1 LGRIPNPSGSS
12 AGPTL
17 SGERSVLSRAQIT
30 GFWAAW
36 TGWAL
41 DGMDSFIFALVLSP
55 ALTEL
60 LPKSGMDGSPAN
72 VGMVGSILF
81 ALFLVG
87 WGLAFVWGPI
97 ADRFGRSRVLAA
109 SVVVYAVFTG
119 AAALSHNVWQ
129 LGLFRLLAGIGIGG
143 EWALAGT
150 YVAEAWPEDRRKM
163 GAGYLQTGYYTG
175 FFLAA
180 ALNFTV
186 GAHFGWRAMFL
197 CGLAPVLLALYIM
210 LKVKEPDK
218 WARSAAEVSIRSS
231 SPLAQI
237 FGAPYRRRTI
247 VNAALLTVA
256 IIGLWA
262 GAVYEPS
269 AIITVAKKQGMN
281 AVAALRTASLGTA
294 LLSIGT
300 ILGCLMVPILAERI
314 GRGKTLGL
322 YFIGMAYCIWLGFGW
337 AFYLPNGLV
346 PFIAVLF
353 FLGFFGGNFAVF
365 SLWLPEQY
373 GTAVRATAFA
383 FTTSFGRLI
392 GAGVN
397 FLLGTAIHNYGSIP
411 AGKRSRCWSFHSQRK
426 PRVCGSRTSQRST
439 RDRYGRLRQRPD
451 EPLERSI
458 REGDETMKPT
468 PLPLLVPFLWPSSV
482 LAQPVPQ
489 QPSSP
494 HVWRPSQKT
503 DAAATFTY
511 TRFALVGTF
520 VTPRHD

>member
-1 LGRIPNPSGSS
+1 MSSISGAALAAAHPHSK
-12 AGPTL
+12 
-17 SGERSVLSRAQIT
+17 LSRAQVT

-36 TGWAL
+36 TGWTL
-41 DGMDSFIFALVLSP
+41 DGMDSFIYALVLSP

-72 VGMVGSILF
+72 VGLVGSILF

-87 WGLAFVWGPI
+87 WGMAFIWGPI
-97 ADRFGRSRVLAA
+97 ADRFGRARVLAA
-109 SVVVYAVFTG
+109 SVLVYAVFTG
-119 AAALSHNVWQ
+119 AAALSQSVWQ

-197 CGLAPVLLALYIM
+197 CGLTPALLSLYIVF
-210 LKVKEPDK
+210 KVKEPDRWVK
-218 WARSAAEVSIRSS
+218 NAVAAATKAA

-237 FGAPYRRRTI
+237 FNAQYRRRTI

-262 GAVYEPS
+262 GAVYEPT
-269 AIITVAKKQGMN
+269 AVITLAKKQGMALPA
-281 AVAALRTASLGTA
+281 AVRMASLATG

-300 ILGCLMVPILAERI
+300 ILGCLVVPVLAERM
-314 GRGKTLGL
+314 GRRKTLGL
-322 YFIGMAYCIWLGFGW
+322 YFTGMAFCIWLSFGW
-337 AFYLPNGLV
+337 AFYLPDGLM

-353 FLGFFGGNFAVF
+353 FLGFFGGNFAMF

-373 GTAVRATAFA
+373 GTNVRATAFA
-383 FTTSFGRLI
+383 FTTSFGRFI

-397 FLLGTAIHNYGSIP
+397 FLLGSMVHSHGSLGVPVATTALAFVIG
-411 AGKRSRCWSFHSQRK
+411 
-426 PRVCGSRTSQRST
+426 
-439 RDRYGRLRQRPD
+439 
-451 EPLERSI
+451 
-458 REGDETMKPT
+458 
-468 PLPLLVPFLWPSSV
+468 LLVIP
-482 LAQPVPQ
+482 
-489 QPSSP
+489 
-494 HVWRPSQKT
+494 
-503 DAAATFTY
+503 
-511 TRFALVGTF
+511 FALETKGQRL
-520 VTPRHD
+520 PE